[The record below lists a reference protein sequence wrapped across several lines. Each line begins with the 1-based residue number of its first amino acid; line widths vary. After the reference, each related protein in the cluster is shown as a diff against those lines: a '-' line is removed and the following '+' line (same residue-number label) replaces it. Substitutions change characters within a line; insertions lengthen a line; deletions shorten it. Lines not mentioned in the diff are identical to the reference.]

1 MDRFDLWTVFLAV
14 ADKGSFVG
22 AARHLN
28 RSPAAI
34 TRAVAALEDHLAVR
48 LLTRTTRSV
57 ALTEAG
63 ERYLEMCRRL
73 LADIRETEAE
83 LAGEGGELHGNLA
96 ITAPVVFG
104 RLHLLPLVDDF
115 MAAHPRLTVSLAL
128 LDRQVSLVEEGLDI
142 ALRIGH
148 LRDASLRAVRVG
160 GVRRVVCATP
170 DYLARHG
177 TPRTPHDLVGHRVI
191 AFTGVQRQPERWPF
205 VFPEG
210 EASVAVMP
218 RLLVNS
224 VEAAWTP
231 WCVAAASA
239 GCCRTRSPPWNR
251 PAGWCGCCSRGSRQP
266 CRSIWSIPPGAT
278 CRARCAF
285 SSTPWPPS
293 CGPVSATTE
302 TKTPAGGPAGVKA

>member
-115 MAAHPRLTVSLAL
+115 MAAHPRLTVSLEL

-224 VEAAWTP
+224 VEAALDAVVRGGGISRVLSYQIAALEQAGRVVRLLQP
-231 WCVAAASA
+231 WEPPALPVHLVYPTGRHLPRKVRVFIDTVA
-239 GCCRTRSPPWNR
+239 P
-251 PAGWCGCCSRGSRQP
+251 
-266 CRSIWSIPPGAT
+266 IL
-278 CRARCAF
+278 RARF
-285 SSTPWPPS
+285 SDD
-293 CGPVSATTE
+293 
-302 TKTPAGGPAGVKA
+302 

>member
-1 MDRFDLWTVFLAV
+1 MDRFDLWSVFLAV

-28 RSPAAI
+28 RSPAAV

-63 ERYLEMCRRL
+63 ERYMDMCRRL

-104 RLHLLPLVDDF
+104 RLHLLPLVDEF

-142 ALRIGH
+142 ALRIGA
-148 LRDASLRAVRVG
+148 LRDSSLRAVRVG

-177 TPRTPHDLVGHRVI
+177 TPRTPHDLAGHRVI

-210 EASVAVMP
+210 EVSVAVTP

-224 VEAAWTP
+224 VEAALDAVVRGGGISRVLSYQIAALEQAGKVVRLLQP
-231 WCVAAASA
+231 WEPPALPVHLVFPTGRHLPRKVRVFIDTVA
-239 GCCRTRSPPWNR
+239 P
-251 PAGWCGCCSRGSRQP
+251 
-266 CRSIWSIPPGAT
+266 IL
-278 CRARCAF
+278 RARF
-285 SSTPWPPS
+285 
-293 CGPVSATTE
+293 GDD
-302 TKTPAGGPAGVKA
+302 